1 MSRFVEVAKKS
12 EVPEAGAIVVE
23 VEGKRLALIN
33 LSGEIY
39 AIDDDCPHEGGPL
52 SEGTIS
58 GEEIECPWHRSHFN
72 IKTGRVTMDPA
83 TEDIATYRV
92 RLIGDA
98 VEVEI

>member
-1 MSRFVEVAKKS
+1 MGRFVEVAKKS
-12 EVPEAGAIVVE
+12 EIPETGVIGVE

-33 LSGEIY
+33 LGGEIF

-58 GEEIECPWHRSHFN
+58 GEEIECPWHTSHFN

-83 TEDIATYRV
+83 TEDVTTYRV
-92 RLIGDA
+92 RVVGDA